1 MATHCRSFSD
11 CGRGGI
17 QVSSELSD
25 FKTSDDFSIFVVSD
39 GTGKTAYLA
48 VQAALAQFDLPRVK
62 ILRFDH
68 VKNKEEICCSN
79 SKKLEGT
86 FNSTLEQL
94 TDYLNELRDLR
105 AKALRDYKEI
115 KRNTEDNSERI
126 ALEHI
131 RFNALRTYE
140 NYHKMYLEA
149 LKLHLGIVS
158 KMTDADNKAKKGS
171 GEDGNEFKITRTD
184 KKSPCFRV

>member
-1 MATHCRSFSD
+1 MSTNR
-11 CGRGGI
+11 
-17 QVSSELSD
+17 
-25 FKTSDDFSIFVVSD
+25 
-39 GTGKTAYLA
+39 
-48 VQAALAQFDLPRVK
+48 
-62 ILRFDH
+62 
-68 VKNKEEICCSN
+68 N

-115 KRNTEDNSERI
+115 KRNTDDNSERI

-131 RFNALRTYE
+131 RFNALKTYE

-171 GEDGNEFKITRTD
+171 GEENNDFKITRTD
-184 KKSPCFRV
+184 KKEMVEFKKQILDDLRKAKRESFGNDEE